1 MIQKLLSIGKTAKM
15 IGVSIQTLR
24 RWDATGK
31 LKSFRISL
39 TGNRYYLQNEIEEF
53 LAGDIAALAER
64 WAKSKNPSIPKNDYY
79 CPSRDV
85 FEGRLSKLK
94 NDLEKLHESENLS
107 PLIVAI
113 SGEIGNNSFDHNL
126 GVWPDTA
133 GIFLGYNLKKK
144 TVVLADRGQGLLQT
158 LIRVKPQLKNDR
170 AALKTAF
177 TEVITGRA
185 PEQRG
190 NGLKFVKNIITKN
203 PFTLFYHSG
212 TAELFLKKGD
222 SNLKIKKASSGFHG
236 CIAKITF

>member
-85 FEGRLSKLK
+85 FEGRLSKL
-94 NDLEKLHESENLS
+94 
-107 PLIVAI
+107 
-113 SGEIGNNSFDHNL
+113 
-126 GVWPDTA
+126 
-133 GIFLGYNLKKK
+133 
-144 TVVLADRGQGLLQT
+144 
-158 LIRVKPQLKNDR
+158 
-170 AALKTAF
+170 
-177 TEVITGRA
+177 
-185 PEQRG
+185 
-190 NGLKFVKNIITKN
+190 
-203 PFTLFYHSG
+203 
-212 TAELFLKKGD
+212 
-222 SNLKIKKASSGFHG
+222 
-236 CIAKITF
+236 